1 MKSKNELKI
10 YIGMSRV
17 LNEINRKTGK
27 IFAKYNLT
35 SSQFAVL
42 EVLYHKGDLTVGEVK
57 EKILSTSGTIP
68 VIIRNLERDGYL
80 QRKRDKDDKRK
91 YILHITEKG
100 IDLMDKVYPENEKM
114 IISLMDN
121 WKEEDKEDII
131 YYMKKFGG
139 NNIEKT
145 N

>member
-1 MKSKNELKI
+1 MNSKDELKI
-10 YIGMSRV
+10 FIGMSRV

-27 IFAKYNLT
+27 IFSKYNLT
-35 SSQFAVL
+35 NSQFAVL
-42 EVLYHKGDLTVGEVK
+42 EVLYHKGDLTIGEVK

-68 VIIRNLERDGYL
+68 VIVRNLERDGYL

-100 IDLMDKVYPENEKM
+100 RDLMDKVYPENEKM

-121 WKEEDKEDII
+121 WDESDKKEII

-139 NNIEKT
+139 NNEKT
-145 N
+145 S

>member
-1 MKSKNELKI
+1 MNSKDELKI
-10 YIGMSRV
+10 FIGMSRV

-27 IFAKYNLT
+27 IFSKYNLT
-35 SSQFAVL
+35 NSQFAVL
-42 EVLYHKGDLTVGEVK
+42 EVLYHKGDLTIGEVK

-68 VIIRNLERDGYL
+68 VIVRNLERDGYL

-100 IDLMDKVYPENEKM
+100 RGLMDKVYPENEKM
-114 IISLMDN
+114 IISLMNN
-121 WKEEDKEDII
+121 WDESDKKEII

-139 NNIEKT
+139 NNEKT

>member
-1 MKSKNELKI
+1 MNSKDELKI
-10 YIGMSRV
+10 FIGMSRV

-27 IFAKYNLT
+27 IFSKYNLT
-35 SSQFAVL
+35 NSQFAVL
-42 EVLYHKGDLTVGEVK
+42 EVLYHKGDLTIGEVK

-68 VIIRNLERDGYL
+68 VIVRNLERDGYL

-100 IDLMDKVYPENEKM
+100 RDLMDKVYPENEKM

-121 WKEEDKEDII
+121 WDESDKKEII

-139 NNIEKT
+139 NNEKT

>member
-1 MKSKNELKI
+1 MNSKDELKI
-10 YIGMSRV
+10 FIGMSRV

-27 IFAKYNLT
+27 IFSKYNLT
-35 SSQFAVL
+35 NSQFAVL
-42 EVLYHKGDLTVGEVK
+42 EVLYHKGDLTIGEVK

-68 VIIRNLERDGYL
+68 VIVRNLERDGYL

-100 IDLMDKVYPENEKM
+100 RGLMDKVYPENEKM

-121 WKEEDKEDII
+121 WDESDKKEII

-139 NNIEKT
+139 NNEKT
-145 N
+145 S

>member
-1 MKSKNELKI
+1 MNNKDELKI
-10 YIGMSRV
+10 FIGMSRV

-27 IFAKYNLT
+27 IFSKYNLT
-35 SSQFAVL
+35 NSQFAVL
-42 EVLYHKGDLTVGEVK
+42 EVLYHKGDLTIGEVK
-57 EKILSTSGTIP
+57 EKILSTNDTIP
-68 VIIRNLERDGYL
+68 VIVRNLERDGYL

-100 IDLMDKVYPENEKM
+100 RDLMDKVYPENEKM

-121 WKEEDKEDII
+121 WDESDKKEII

-139 NNIEKT
+139 NNEKT

>member
-1 MKSKNELKI
+1 MNNKDELKI
-10 YIGMSRV
+10 FIGMSRV

-27 IFAKYNLT
+27 IFSKYNLT
-35 SSQFAVL
+35 NSQFAVL
-42 EVLYHKGDLTVGEVK
+42 EVLYHKGDLTIGEVK

-68 VIIRNLERDGYL
+68 VIVRNLERDGYL

-100 IDLMDKVYPENEKM
+100 RDLMDKVYPENEKM

-121 WKEEDKEDII
+121 WDESDKKEII

-139 NNIEKT
+139 NNEKT
-145 N
+145 S

>member
-1 MKSKNELKI
+1 MNNKDELKI
-10 YIGMSRV
+10 FIGMSRV

-27 IFAKYNLT
+27 IFSKYNLT
-35 SSQFAVL
+35 NSQFAVL
-42 EVLYHKGDLTVGEVK
+42 EVLYHKGDLTIGEVK

-68 VIIRNLERDGYL
+68 VIVRNLERDGYL

-100 IDLMDKVYPENEKM
+100 RDLMDKVYPENEKM

-121 WKEEDKEDII
+121 WDESDKKEII

-139 NNIEKT
+139 NNEKT